1 MEAFTKEVLKEVE
14 FYRAFDGKEFERED
28 ECIDYEISLK
38 MQSIEAYNENFEKT
52 EFEGAEYV
60 VVHSEEDIDLIEE
73 ICDYNGWTYEGINSI
88 GLYRYSNDR
97 YYDRWEKV
105 KIPGALL
112 PFVEII

>member
-1 MEAFTKEVLKEVE
+1 MEAFTKKVLKEVE
-14 FYRAFDGKEFERED
+14 FYRAFDGKEFERDD
-28 ECIDYEISLK
+28 ECIDYEMSLK
-38 MQSIEAYNENFEKT
+38 MQSIEAYDEDFLRT

-60 VVHSEEDIDLIEE
+60 VVRSEEDIDLIEE

-105 KIPGALL
+105 KIRGELL

>member
-1 MEAFTKEVLKEVE
+1 MEAFTKKVLKEVE
-14 FYRAFDGKEFERED
+14 FYRAFDGKEFERDD
-28 ECIDYEISLK
+28 ECIDYEMSLK
-38 MQSIEAYNENFEKT
+38 MESIEAYNDNFERM
-52 EFEGAEYV
+52 EFEGAEYF
-60 VVHSEEDIDLIEE
+60 VVHSEEEIDLIEE

-105 KIPGALL
+105 KIPGTLL